1 MKNSNWA
8 ESQTVRLNHWAKK
21 LYFLIK
27 LLITL
32 AVKLNRIGKRLL
44 LCFVCYATRLNP
56 WPVLSIVASQVSA
69 DSHMKYSLP
78 TRKNDPCRSIFSL
91 QSNCKFHCQPAPHLT
106 SANFSKLCFCIWLA
120 PPASHKTINILIYL
134 LVENSQNP
142 HRIHFTEK
150 YWNSFQSFSVSV
162 FHKAAS
168 TGAVWRSGLKKNK
181 TEKFL
186 WSKNRRQVR

>member
-1 MKNSNWA
+1 MSVGC
-8 ESQTVRLNHWAKK
+8 SV
-21 LYFLIK
+21 LYATPRGLIHDQCF
-27 LLITL
+27 
-32 AVKLNRIGKRLL
+32 RLL
-44 LCFVCYATRLNP
+44 HPKFPQIPIWSTVCPLA
-56 WPVLSIVASQVSA
+56 
-69 DSHMKYSLP
+69 
-78 TRKNDPCRSIFSL
+78 KNDLGRSIFSL
-91 QSNCKFHCQPAPHLT
+91 QSHCKFHCQPAPHLT

-168 TGAVWRSGLKKNK
+168 TGAAWRSGLKKNK

-186 WSKNRRQVR
+186 WSKNRRRVR